1 MGRVYK
7 IIIMAISFLIR
18 IYLII
23 YYNCSMI
30 EENSYIN
37 KTLITRSYKIQIPI
51 NYIQDRLYLITIIFF
66 LQNIF

>member
-1 MGRVYK
+1 
-7 IIIMAISFLIR
+7 
-18 IYLII
+18 
-23 YYNCSMI
+23 MI